1 MSDLTSSGRFRYVAK
16 AVLRSPLSVAIIAA
30 GAVISLATPNVW
42 WAPMALG
49 AGTWFWLL
57 FSKLH
62 DEEYLRKLF
71 AERQARENDLSEEQV
86 EAALEGMD
94 FETRQRI
101 RYIVQLQK
109 EIIREARA
117 DDVADYARRD
127 LDSLAAQLA
136 PVVKRSVRIAT
147 RKQQLVKYLH
157 NVDERA
163 LTNYAANLR
172 QRIEATQD
180 PVARSQYEHA
190 LTAREAELQTYQAI
204 SQAAGRIDSQLESVE
219 ATFASWKAKVIRIK
233 TVDVSGASMVTQGL
247 DQELAGLNSDID
259 LLEGSVTEALSA
271 EDQAVTTGQGQ

>member
-1 MSDLTSSGRFRYVAK
+1 MSDLTSAGRFRYVAK
-16 AVLRSPLSVAIIAA
+16 AVLRSPLSVGIIVAGAAMSLAA
-30 GAVISLATPNVW
+30 GNAW
-42 WAPMALG
+42 WAPMVLG
-49 AGTWFWLL
+49 AGAWFWLL
-57 FSKLH
+57 FSRLH
-62 DEEYLRKLF
+62 NEEYLRKLF
-71 AERQARENDLSEEQV
+71 AELQARENDLSEEQV
-86 EAALEGMD
+86 ETALEGMD

-109 EIIREARA
+109 EIMREARA

-127 LDSLAAQLA
+127 LDRLASQLA

-163 LTNYAANLR
+163 LANYATNLR

-190 LTAREAELQTYQAI
+190 LKAREAELQTYQAI

-271 EDQAVTTGQGQ
+271 EDQAMTAGQGQ